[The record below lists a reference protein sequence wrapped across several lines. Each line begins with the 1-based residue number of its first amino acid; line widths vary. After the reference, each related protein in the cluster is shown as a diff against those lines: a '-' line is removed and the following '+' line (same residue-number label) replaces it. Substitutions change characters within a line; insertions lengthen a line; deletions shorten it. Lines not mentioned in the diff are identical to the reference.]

1 MKSTSWPWIW
11 NRLNV
16 NQIAAGLFHRF
27 IFGFLG
33 INADFAGSPLC
44 RQSNAMELDM
54 NRFKEDEVVQENQ
67 PAGDGIDRRNF
78 LGCMAWAGTGL
89 LWTMAGGVPASRLLA
104 QAAKAGGGV
113 GKAEDFSF
121 VQISDSHIGFN
132 KGANPDVT
140 GTLQRAID
148 KINLVPAGMKLPD
161 FMIHTGDITQN
172 SKASEFDTAVQVIK
186 SSKVGEVFY
195 VPGEHDFSLDD
206 GALYKQ
212 RFGKGTVG
220 NGWYSYNHKGVHFVG
235 LNNCVQVDAMG
246 NLGAEQLAW
255 LKSDLSGLS
264 ASTPIVIF
272 AHIPL
277 WMVYEKWGWGTADG
291 AQALALLKRF
301 GSVTVLNGHI
311 HQVVQKVEGNVA
323 FHTAMS
329 TAFPQPTP
337 GTAPNPGPMAV
348 PAGKLHSVLGV
359 TNVKVVR
366 GHNHLAVVDHSL
378 AEGA

>member
-1 MKSTSWPWIW
+1 
-11 NRLNV
+11 
-16 NQIAAGLFHRF
+16 
-27 IFGFLG
+27 
-33 INADFAGSPLC
+33 
-44 RQSNAMELDM
+44 M
-54 NRFKEDEVVQENQ
+54 NRFHEDTIAPEHTDQ

-89 LWTMAGGVPASRLLA
+89 LWTMAGGVPTSNLLA
-104 QAAKAGGGV
+104 QAAKMDAAKPNV
-113 GKAEDFSF
+113 EDFSF

-140 GTLQRAID
+140 GTLQKAID
-148 KINLVPAGMKLPD
+148 RINTVSAGMKQPD

-172 SKASEFDTAVQVIK
+172 SKASEFDTASQIIK
-186 SSKVGEVFY
+186 SARVAEVFY
-195 VPGEHDFSLDD
+195 VPGEHDFSFDD
-206 GALYKQ
+206 GALYKL

-220 NGWYSYNHKGVHFVG
+220 NGWYSYNHKGVHFIG
-235 LNNCVQVDAMG
+235 LNNCIQVDAMG

-255 LKSDLSGLS
+255 LKSDLAGLS
-264 ASTPIVIF
+264 PSTPIVVF

-311 HQVVQKVEGNVA
+311 HQVVQKVEGHVA

-329 TAFPQPTP
+329 TAFPQPVP
-337 GTAPNPGPMAV
+337 GSAPSPGPMTV
-348 PAGKLHSVLGV
+348 PAGTLQGVLGV
-359 TNVKVVR
+359 TRVKVVR
-366 GHNHLAVVDHSL
+366 TNAHLAVIDHSL